1 MLKHR
6 LSAPALLGGCLVMGV
21 LFTADV
27 LLSWDAAQRFALTAP
42 ASLRW
47 GVWLALGAGAF
58 ALSRTAAVRP
68 AALLQP
74 HKPLGALMLL
84 TGALLEVQALVC
96 GGLLEGVLAVLA
108 GAWLLR
114 FGTRALAGPRK
125 SPPPPAVTAVMGM
138 GWFFWLL
145 VYRALVVPAAAV
157 RLSCTVRVFSAA
169 AALLLMLL
177 LAKVFLVPGLPC
189 GHTLFA
195 VGTLSFLFC
204 TCMEL
209 PLTLVRLVTGPAD
222 LTELLTALPLAAAGL
237 CGAVCAAAC
246 LGPDTVE

>member
-6 LSAPALLGGCLVMGV
+6 LSVPVLLGGCLVVGV

-27 LLSWDAAQRFALTAP
+27 LLAWDAAQHFALAAP
-42 ASLRW
+42 APLRW
-47 GVWLALGAGAF
+47 GVWLALGVGAF

-84 TGALLEVQALVC
+84 
-96 GGLLEGVLAVLA
+96 
-108 GAWLLR
+108 
-114 FGTRALAGPRK
+114 
-125 SPPPPAVTAVMGM
+125 
-138 GWFFWLL
+138 
-145 VYRALVVPAAAV
+145 
-157 RLSCTVRVFSAA
+157 
-169 AALLLMLL
+169 

-195 VGTLSFLFC
+195 VGVLSFLFC

-209 PLTLVRLVTGPAD
+209 PLTLVQLVTGPAD
-222 LTELLTALPLAAAGL
+222 LTELLTALPLAAVGL